1 MLKKLL
7 AQLGTVSCQ
16 KYDKISTYKI
26 FNFLFKLITTL
37 CIFYSG
43 KCIDV
48 SKSINIYFCWHLK
61 GKYKM
66 NNFKDTNTFKILNVY
81 FHIKG
86 LLTMKQYD
94 KTHSLFIVC
103 LFVFCKGKNQLNR
116 DTFTRK
122 LMKI

>member
-1 MLKKLL
+1 
-7 AQLGTVSCQ
+7 
-16 KYDKISTYKI
+16 
-26 FNFLFKLITTL
+26 
-37 CIFYSG
+37 
-43 KCIDV
+43 
-48 SKSINIYFCWHLK
+48 
-61 GKYKM
+61 M

-94 KTHSLFIVC
+94 KTHSLFIV
-103 LFVFCKGKNQLNR
+103 FFFFCKGKNQLNR